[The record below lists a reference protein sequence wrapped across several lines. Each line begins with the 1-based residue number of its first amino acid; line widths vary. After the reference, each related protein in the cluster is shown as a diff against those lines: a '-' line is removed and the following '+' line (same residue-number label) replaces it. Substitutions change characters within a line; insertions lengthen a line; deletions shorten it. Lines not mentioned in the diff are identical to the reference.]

1 MKKVFLT
8 LTMVALAMAANAQF
22 ILGGQL
28 GFNTTSGTYTQ
39 ENVTPVWDMPNY
51 KGMNLTFAPTISYV
65 LSDNMQIGLGINYT
79 YGAGTNYN
87 SAAYALNQEVWTKT
101 VRTSFS
107 VAPYFRYYFAQA
119 GNFNFFCEAALAFG
133 ISPRTKIHNYSNVP
147 LVGYDDEFN
156 GATKTSFVE
165 LSIVPGVNYKFSDKW
180 SADCYIDLAGVV
192 FNHNSVKTYVGGTGT
207 TKDDLVSTDVTN
219 NFGLIANASAQDLNA
234 HLGNFRIGIN
244 YHF

>member
-87 SAAYALNQEVWTKT
+87 LAAYALNQEVWTKT

-119 GNFNFFCEAALAFG
+119 GNFNFFCEAALASVSARAPKSTTTATFPSLDMTM
-133 ISPRTKIHNYSNVP
+133 SPMAQPRLHS
-147 LVGYDDEFN
+147 
-156 GATKTSFVE
+156 
-165 LSIVPGVNYKFSDKW
+165 W
-180 SADCYIDLAGVV
+180 S
-192 FNHNSVKTYVGGTGT
+192 
-207 TKDDLVSTDVTN
+207 
-219 NFGLIANASAQDLNA
+219 
-234 HLGNFRIGIN
+234 
-244 YHF
+244 